1 MNCHLCA
8 GIKHKVLLRRLLATF
23 FDRWVHKYENR
34 TVSFVLLG
42 RSVRLLQQ
50 HYNKP
55 TFTVHLWPCCAMRL
69 FLCVWS
75 VSESLGGFC

>member
-42 RSVRLLQQ
+42 RSVRLLKQ

-55 TFTVHLWPCCAMRL
+55 TFTVHLWACCAMRL

-75 VSESLGGFC
+75 VSESLCGFC